1 MTTAGFLLVVG
12 IVPKRVQR
20 LPYQC
25 VRVEHEG
32 GPFDRVT
39 GSNPFRPDRE
49 FDCVLPACQQGGDNL
64 GDIASCDTANGTA
77 QQVRIP
83 VIGCYTLSPASVSSA

>member
-1 MTTAGFLLVVG
+1 MRTSDSWPPQIRELNAGFPASRAVTTAVFLLVVG
-12 IVPKRVQR
+12 VVPEPVQR

-32 GPFDRVT
+32 GPFDRVA

-49 FDCVLPACQQGGDNL
+49 FDCVLPA
-64 GDIASCDTANGTA
+64 
-77 QQVRIP
+77 
-83 VIGCYTLSPASVSSA
+83 